1 MHVSSLFLV
10 SNDKAICK
18 NDKIHGRKL
27 QKLIPNI
34 HEKSVIDNASHD
46 PYKVIYNFSNYH
58 LTDSGESLLIKGLNF
73 AIPPKKI
80 EYSKFLLPFELLH
93 RDTKSNSESSVDL
106 ASVKARLQDTAFTSY
121 SAFNKDNSPPSNL
134 SKNKSESLCKLKN
147 ENNLVIQKAEK
158 GNTIVIL
165 DKDSYLKSVETLLK
179 DSSKFKSIAIAP
191 NKDLNYII
199 NSEKR
204 VTDLLKKLKNKN
216 AISEETYN
224 KLRPVGSKPGTLCGS
239 PKVHKPLINGLPPF
253 RPILSAIGTPTYQLA
268 NFLVPVLS
276 DATKNKFTVKDSFT
290 FVDEMLT
297 QNSDLYMAS
306 LDVDALFTNIPLD
319 ENIDI
324 CVKKTF

>member
-1 MHVSSLFLV
+1 MFEYDRINQELQYQLSPIDFIHVSSLFLV

-18 NDKIHGRKL
+18 NDEIRGRKL

-34 HEKSVIDNASHD
+34 HEKSIIANASRD
-46 PYKVIYNFSNYH
+46 PNKVIQNFSNYH
-58 LTDSGESLLIKGLNF
+58 LTDFDKSLLIKRLNF

-80 EYSKFLLPFELLH
+80 EYSKKFLLLFELLF
-93 RDTKSNSESSVDL
+93 RDIKSNSESSVDL

-134 SKNKSESLCKLKN
+134 SKNEFESLCKLKKN
-147 ENNLVIQKAEK
+147 NNLVIQKADM

-179 DSSKFKSIAIAP
+179 DSSKFKNIPIAP

-224 KLRPVGSKPGTLCGS
+224 KLRPVGSKPGTLYGS
-239 PKVHKPLINGLPPF
+239 AKVHKPLINGLPPF
-253 RPILSAIGTPTYQLA
+253 RPILSATGTPTYTLA
-268 NFLVPVLS
+268 KFLVAVLS
-276 DATKNKFTVKDSFT
+276 DI
-290 FVDEMLT
+290 T
-297 QNSDLYMAS
+297 QNEFMLKILS
-306 LDVDALFTNIPLD
+306 PLLM
-319 ENIDI
+319 
-324 CVKKTF
+324 KS